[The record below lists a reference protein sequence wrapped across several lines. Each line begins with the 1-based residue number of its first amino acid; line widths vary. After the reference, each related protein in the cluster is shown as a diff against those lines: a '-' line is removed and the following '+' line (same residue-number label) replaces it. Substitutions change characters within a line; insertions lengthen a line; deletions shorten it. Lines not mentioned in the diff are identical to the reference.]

1 MTEKAKIADFI
12 VDNGITNVVLVAG
25 DAHMVMQNHL
35 QISAIPLLTSFFI
48 IIIFS
53 LPLMM
58 DRTLTTVPMVAVVSP
73 FSKLQLGIALVVRR
87 VVHTPKAATLTPS
100 DLNNSVYSLLPTTA
114 LLLASLGQVQ

>member
-1 MTEKAKIADFI
+1 LTEKAKIADFI